1 MDIKNSI
8 RQVSNIRKNISDFI
22 NSQNIIGT
30 ISGVTI
36 AVSAGNTIR
45 SFVNEIIFPTFYYIF
60 RNNIKSTE
68 FTPISYEH
76 ISVFFKEFITF
87 LFVLVLT
94 FYFVK
99 NVMAQLFDLKLPSA
113 GTANAG
119 TANAG
124 TANAA
129 AANNRRVIAA
139 GADISAYSK

>member
-1 MDIKNSI
+1 MNIKEGIN
-8 RQVSNIRKNISDFI
+8 QVTTLRKNISEFI

-60 RNNIKSTE
+60 RNNIKASK

-76 ISVFFKEFITF
+76 VSIFCKEFITF

-99 NVMAQLFDLKLPSA
+99 NVMAQLFDIKMPTNINANNATNTVAAMNNRKVVNASA
-113 GTANAG
+113 GANVAG
-119 TANAG
+119 S
-124 TANAA
+124 
-129 AANNRRVIAA
+129 V
-139 GADISAYSK
+139 S

>member
-1 MDIKNSI
+1 MNIKEGIN
-8 RQVSNIRKNISDFI
+8 QVTSLRKNISEFI

-30 ISGVTI
+30 ISGVTV

-60 RNNIKSTE
+60 RNNIKASK

-76 ISVFFKEFITF
+76 VSIFCKEFITF

-99 NVMAQLFDLKLPSA
+99 NVMAQLFDIKMP
-113 GTANAG
+113 TNI
-119 TANAG
+119 N
-124 TANAA
+124 
-129 AANNRRVIAA
+129 ANNGKNTSATAATNNRKVMNTGGNIASD
-139 GADISAYSK
+139 GS